1 MEWYHKLYVSDS
13 IAGKNVNRI
22 NLKINQN
29 AGTVSVYVITFSS
42 NRENLLDIIPSWVLM
57 QKAYP
62 KKNLTVIGL
71 AKGHEEALLLVKQ
84 IVEETYRNT
93 GSVDIRSYLNEKR
106 RLA

>member
-22 NLKINQN
+22 KRK
-29 AGTVSVYVITFSS
+29 TVSVYVITFSS